1 LDSITRLA
9 RAYNQVVASSGRT
22 LSGGLDTA
30 SLHKPKRFFG
40 AARKI
45 EEGGSLTI
53 IATALIE
60 TGSKMDD
67 VIFEEFKGTGNMEID
82 LTRKLAESR
91 VFPAIDIK
99 RSGTRHEELLL
110 SPDEMRKIW
119 MLRRATA
126 VLNTGDIT
134 EIILDKMA
142 QTRTNE
148 EFLQSVTK
156 EALSMSRGYEDGNG
170 KY

>member
-1 LDSITRLA
+1 MVLEKAKRLVEHKRDVVVLLDYITRLA
-9 RAYNQVVASSGRT
+9 RAYNAVTPPSGKV
-22 LSGGLDTA
+22 LSGGIDANALQR
-30 SLHKPKRFFG
+30 PRRFFA
-40 AARKI
+40 AARHV

-67 VIFEEFKGTGNMEID
+67 IIFEEFKGTGNMELN

-91 VFPAIDIK
+91 VFPAVDIK

-110 SPDEMRKIW
+110 APDEMRKLW
-119 MLRRATA
+119 MLRRATS

-148 EFLQSVTK
+148 E
-156 EALSMSRGYEDGNG
+156 
-170 KY
+170 

>member
-1 LDSITRLA
+1 
-9 RAYNQVVASSGRT
+9 
-22 LSGGLDTA
+22 
-30 SLHKPKRFFG
+30 
-40 AARKI
+40 
-45 EEGGSLTI
+45 
-53 IATALIE
+53 
-60 TGSKMDD
+60 MDD

-110 SPDEMRKIW
+110 TPDEMRKIW

-148 EFLQSVTK
+148 EFLQRSPRRPSRCRAATK
-156 EALSMSRGYEDGNG
+156 MVGTRSTSRGREISWGG
-170 KY
+170 GLPTFSEPLVAPPSVASLS